1 MHWQRN
7 GDPKFVTMTVGTRE
21 NGKELEDGELRTNA
35 EKGGS

>member
-1 MHWQRN
+1 
-7 GDPKFVTMTVGTRE
+7 MTVGTRE